1 MALDFKRY
9 VNSLFIDIT
18 ALGGIS
24 STAIILLMVWFLI
37 DAALF
42 MQLLLGILVTISI
55 VIIIRLIYFRDR
67 PKKQV
72 HSNIIERIEASSFPS
87 LHAARSSFMALVFI
101 TYFDILVLNII
112 IVIIALLIS
121 YSRVYL
127 KKHYW
132 SDIFAGW
139 LLGGII
145 YYYSISS
152 FFIITT
158 LY

>member
-1 MALDFKRY
+1 MTLDFKRY
-9 VNSLFIDIT
+9 INSLFVDIT

-42 MQLLLGILVTISI
+42 KQLLSGILATIFS
-55 VIIIRLIYFRDR
+55 VIIIRLVYFRDR

-72 HSNIIERIEASSFPS
+72 FGNIIERIEASSFPS
-87 LHAARSSFMALVFI
+87 LHAARSSFMALAFI
-101 TYFDILVLNII
+101 YYFDILVLNII
-112 IVIIALLIS
+112 IVVVALLIS

-132 SDIFAGW
+132 SDIIAGW
-139 LLGGII
+139 ILGAIV
-145 YYYSISS
+145 YYLTT
-152 FFIITT
+152 FF
-158 LY
+158 Y